1 MRRARLSVLAAW
13 VVIVTA
19 FAAAG
24 VTAAAQQTERSQA
37 KKEPPQEPETPPAVV
52 PAEALKL
59 AAALK
64 EAAPAGFR
72 RWAASHVKREMRD
85 EPAEAEAVAAAVKQ
99 RFPSASEAAGG
110 AGEFLLYD
118 FAYRAAAE
126 TQKMHADEIR
136 LLDRERVDITRE
148 LEILEPYRRVGGTP
162 PANSPRTGQPRLQR
176 EVELE
181 SRLQQLEADRQVR
194 STQLALAEKKANHY
208 LNLLSAAYEKV
219 KGTDPAVLRELK

>member
-1 MRRARLSVLAAW
+1 M
-13 VVIVTA
+13 
-19 FAAAG
+19 
-24 VTAAAQQTERSQA
+24 
-37 KKEPPQEPETPPAVV
+37 
-52 PAEALKL
+52 
-59 AAALK
+59 
-64 EAAPAGFR
+64 
-72 RWAASHVKREMRD
+72 
-85 EPAEAEAVAAAVKQ
+85 KQ
-99 RFPSASEAAGG
+99 RFPSASEAARGS
-110 AGEFLLYD
+110 GEFLLYD
-118 FAYRAAAE
+118 FAYRAAE
-126 TQKMHADEIR
+126 EIQKMHADEIR